1 MRAGVWFKA
10 MPRIDRVLF
19 DLTIQVARYSVRSA
33 SLVKSLLCVTRKLEA
48 LLESKFTRAIKEIG
62 YSLACK
68 LSLLA
73 KKWGNRDS
81 EEWARDTAFARYLA
95 IMKIN
100 RNFLNT

>member
-19 DLTIQVARYSVRSA
+19 DLTIQVARHSVRSA

-48 LLESKFTRAIKEIG
+48 LLESKFARAIKEIG
-62 YSLACK
+62 FNLACK
-68 LSLLA
+68 LSLIA
-73 KKWGNRDS
+73 QKWGNRDAQ
-81 EEWARDTAFARYLA
+81 EWARDTAFARYLA

-100 RNFLNT
+100 QYPFNT